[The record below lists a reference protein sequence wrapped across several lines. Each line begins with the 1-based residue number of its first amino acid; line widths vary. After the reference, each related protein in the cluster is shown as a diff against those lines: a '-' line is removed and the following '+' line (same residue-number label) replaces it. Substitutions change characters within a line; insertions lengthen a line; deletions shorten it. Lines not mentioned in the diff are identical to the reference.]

1 MKKYLIERNN
11 KYFTA
16 FGNEFDKKGKS
27 RIKPIYGT
35 IENAVYF
42 SSLTDA
48 QNTAI
53 RVNGKVVES

>member
-27 RIKPIYGT
+27 KLKAIYGT
-35 IENAVYF
+35 IEIDRK
-42 SSLTDA
+42 S
-48 QNTAI
+48 
-53 RVNGKVVES
+53 VV